1 MLFFVVSQKHLW
13 RSLRPSSNI
22 FRHHKEVWKWKREL
36 LFSFPSGSGRE
47 GLIGSSFRQ
56 EQLLMWIITLKK
68 VAASWKPWHIF
79 GKKSDT
85 RYYCNRAFLKVDV
98 IIKTS
103 NFIITKKK
111 GNKEMLSMK
120 SCLLIIVILI
130 SLLKNYLMHLLI
142 KKSLRLKKVTKY
154 LVCWISHLNHQVSR
168 IPI

>member
-1 MLFFVVSQKHLW
+1 MVSQKLLW

-22 FRHHKEVWKWKREL
+22 FRHCKEVWKWKREL

-56 EQLLMWIITLKK
+56 EQLLIWIITLKK
-68 VAASWKPWHIF
+68 VAASGKLWHIF

-85 RYYCNRAFLKVDV
+85 RYYCNRAFLKADV

-103 NFIITKKK
+103 KFIITKKK

-120 SCLLIIVILI
+120 SCLLIINLLIIVILI

-154 LVCWISHLNHQVSR
+154 LVCWI
-168 IPI
+168 